1 MTELVSRRMKERKAD
16 QNDLRTDD
24 SSPSEGKLLT
34 VSLLSSHSPFP
45 FSFPSGVERR
55 TEGMSVGRSVAA
67 AQFEINTKPPP
78 LLENLGDLRSSDRSS
93 EPETEEGP
101 PDAYARRRRNRQA
114 TCAEGGRG
122 HYSLARVVFQ
132 SC

>member
-55 TEGMSVGRSVAA
+55 TEGMSVGRSVGGGGAIRNQYETA
-67 AQFEINTKPPP
+67 SAVRK
-78 LLENLGDLRSSDRSS
+78 LG
-93 EPETEEGP
+93 
-101 PDAYARRRRNRQA
+101 
-114 TCAEGGRG
+114 
-122 HYSLARVVFQ
+122 
-132 SC
+132 